1 MTIGNLAGSSVDN
14 SDSNPIL
21 PNPYV
26 GPRPFEQIESKYF
39 FGRDEE
45 TKILSGLVVSHQLS
59 LFYAQSGAGKSS
71 LLRAGLLPRLTR
83 KTRVG
88 NDENAYLY
96 QTMHVLPIASVGR
109 GVPPSTMGAIRN
121 VYAFS
126 VLLTLFPEA
135 SPSALARQ
143 TLAEALPALLDD
155 HIEPGQVW
163 EPAQER
169 DGRVRPPLIKPDAT
183 LLIFDQFEEIFTA
196 HPERWRERE
205 GFFQQVTALLALFP
219 TLHVLF
225 TMREDYLAELTPF
238 SNLLSDDLRH
248 RFRMERLRR
257 EGALL
262 AVTQPAQAAGR
273 TFAPTVA
280 EKLVDNL
287 RRIQRSQRAQRM
299 VQEAADTGEVQLV
312 TSVYGEYVEPVHLQ
326 IVCRDLW
333 DRLPPAR
340 VEIEPAD
347 LESFGDVDQALTNF
361 YENTLAKV
369 IAETDVTEQALRL
382 WFNERLIT
390 PARTKGLVYRDEA
403 KGETAGLPN
412 AAVNILRDAW
422 IIRSDI
428 RGGDTW
434 YELAHDRLVEPILN
448 ANAARQTMLS
458 LDAKLWSETG
468 KPAAQLYKDAQ
479 LADAAKQLELHPN
492 QFSAIEKEFIQAGQ
506 AADTAG
512 KFRRR
517 RQIIT
522 VGALLV
528 VIFAALT
535 TWALWQSQVARQQTQ
550 VARQNAQTASTAQQ
564 EAVTKAQAAET
575 AEAEAELARAT
586 AVTLRVEAEAG
597 ATDAA
602 RQAINA
608 RMAESTAVAAFAAAD
623 LERQSALKL
632 AADIQKLIQAPTA
645 TPIPLPTATSAQIS
659 SDVEPSPTPSAT
671 STPDLAATAA
681 IEAVVQEIDQ
691 VQSRA
696 TQAAQTEVVLYALAP
711 DANMS
716 IFAEPDVNAERLA
729 VVHAPDRLPVLEVTA
744 EWAKVRS
751 AENGEGW
758 IRTAFFTFEGSPS
771 ALPPDLQFRL
781 VSNRADLPFVYGRVI
796 SFGGAAG
803 DYLLTNPDNE
813 QSGFRF
819 IPVGWLVTLLQVG
832 PGAQSYGSGDWG
844 FVMLVDPDNES
855 LIQQGWLPMEI
866 LAPRAE
872 SQAEPDTPES
882 QVEPV
887 APESQVEP
895 DAPESQAEP
904 VAPESQAEPV
914 AQTFAPTP
922 TSSPSVAPS
931 TVARQVQ
938 RLFLGSGYQYEWSN
952 GSASVTEIAAN
963 NDRLTI
969 RYDYL
974 NGELSGVLVP
984 HDDGR
989 WRFAGQWSQ
998 DEDGG
1003 DFELIFEADLR
1014 SAAGWWN
1021 HGGGTTQE
1029 AHSLRSVGQ

>member
-1 MTIGNLAGSSVDN
+1 MTTGNLADN
-14 SDSNPIL
+14 SGENSDANPEL

-45 TKILSGLVVSHQLS
+45 TKILSGLVVAHQLS

-88 NDENAYLY
+88 ADENAYLY

-126 VLLTLFPEA
+126 VLLTLFPDA

-143 TLAEALPALLDD
+143 TLAEALPPLLDE
-155 HIEPGQVW
+155 HIEPGAVW

-169 DGRVRPPLIKPDAT
+169 NGRVRPPLIKPDST

-196 HPERWRERE
+196 YPERWRERE
-205 GFFQQVTALLALFP
+205 GFFRQVTELLARFP

-257 EGALL
+257 EGALQ

-280 EKLVDNL
+280 EKMVDNL
-287 RRIQRSQRAQRM
+287 RRVQRSQRAQRM
-299 VQEAADTGEVQLV
+299 AQEAATGEVQLV

-369 IAETDVTEQALRL
+369 IAETNVTEQALRL

-458 LDAKLWSETG
+458 LDAKMWSETG
-468 KPAAQLYKDAQ
+468 KPAAQLYKDSQ
-479 LADAAKQLELHPN
+479 LADAARQLELHPN

-506 AADTAG
+506 DADTAL

-522 VGALLV
+522 GGALLV

-535 TWALWQSQVARQQTQ
+535 VWALYQTRS
-550 VARQNAQTASTAQQ
+550 ARQNEQAADIAQQ
-564 EAVTKAQAAET
+564 EAVLKALAAET
-575 AEAEAELARAT
+575 AEAEAEIARAA
-586 AVTLRVEAEAG
+586 AVSLRVEAEAG
-597 ATDAA
+597 ATEAA
-602 RQAINA
+602 REAVNA
-608 RMAESTAVAAFAAAD
+608 RIAESTAVAAFAAAD
-623 LERQSALKL
+623 QERKSALKL
-632 AADIQKLIQAPTA
+632 AADIQALIQTPTA
-645 TPIPLPTATSAQIS
+645 TPP
-659 SDVEPSPTPSAT
+659 PSPTAAGAGGNSSDTAVPVIPPPEIT
-671 STPDLAATAA
+671 PTPDLAATAT

-696 TQAAQTEVVLYALAP
+696 TQAAQTEIALYALAP

-729 VVHAPDRLPVLEVTA
+729 VVHSPDRLPVLQVTV
-744 EWAKVRS
+744 EWAKVRA
-751 AENGEGW
+751 AENVEGW
-758 IRTAFFTFEGSPS
+758 IRTGFFTFEGSPA
-771 ALPPDLQFRL
+771 ALPADLQFRL

-796 SFGGAAG
+796 SYGGSTG
-803 DYLLTNPDNE
+803 DYLLSNPDNE
-813 QSGFRF
+813 QSGFRL
-819 IPVGWLVTLLQVG
+819 IPVDWPVTLLQVG
-832 PGAQSYGSGDWG
+832 PGAQSYGSGEWG
-844 FVMLVDPDNES
+844 FVMLVDPDNAA
-855 LIQQGWLPMEI
+855 LIQQGWLPLEI

-872 SQAEPDTPES
+872 SQADS
-882 QVEPV
+882 V
-887 APESQVEP
+887 APESQT
-895 DAPESQAEP
+895 AP
-904 VAPESQAEPV
+904 VASESQAEPV
-914 AQTFAPTP
+914 AQTSIPTP
-922 TSSPSVAPS
+922 TASITVAAS
-931 TVARQVQ
+931 EAARQVQ
-938 RLFLGSGYQYEWSN
+938 RSFLEGGYQYEWPN
-952 GSASVTEIAAN
+952 GSAAVTEIAAV

-969 RYDYL
+969 RYDHL
-974 NGELSGVLVP
+974 EGELSGVLFP
-984 HDDGR
+984 ADDGR

-998 DEDGG
+998 GEDGG
-1003 DFELIFEADLR
+1003 DFELIFEPDLR
-1014 SAAGWWN
+1014 SATGWWN
-1021 HGGGTTQE
+1021 HGGETAQE